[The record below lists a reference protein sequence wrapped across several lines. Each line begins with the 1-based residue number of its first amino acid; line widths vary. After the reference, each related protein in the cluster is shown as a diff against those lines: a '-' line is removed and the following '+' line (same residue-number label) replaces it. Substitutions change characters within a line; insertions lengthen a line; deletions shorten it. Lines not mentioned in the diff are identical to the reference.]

1 MTNKNILLLIF
12 NLIVFSIIGTTF
24 ISCNNQNSLNV
35 QKNIKATPTV
45 PSISA
50 PVKYI
55 VKTLKVKSGDT
66 FAGILQSAELP
77 YENIISYFNLL
88 TSTGFSTIYPG
99 DSIIIKTSEEGKV
112 ETLSLLN
119 KKENWYHVKHENG
132 KAKAQK
138 EPVEFTTYLCVA
150 KGTLN
155 SSLSEDMFNIGVGD
169 ALVFKLADIFAW
181 DINFFMDPRKGDT
194 FEVVFEKKYRNGQF
208 HSYGKVLSAK
218 YVNSGYTHYAFG
230 LEDSAGTFNYYDKDG
245 NSVQKQFLK
254 APLNFRRISSG
265 FSYNRKHPVLGIRR
279 PHLGID
285 YAAPTG
291 TPVYAAADGK
301 VQFSGWKGGYGNHIR
316 ITHGGAY
323 TTFYGHLHRINK
335 GIRSGAFVKQG
346 QMIGTVGS
354 TGISTGPHLDYRMKC
369 GSRFV
374 NPTAVSL
381 PSKEAVD
388 DSELETFIAQRDY
401 LLKLHNDRFNGD
413 GCFVIN
419 ISIPNS
425 PNNTFLTK
433 NNSSSNDISTNS

>member
-1 MTNKNILLLIF
+1 MIRIKKLKKSILSLLLT
-12 NLIVFSIIGTTF
+12 LTVFVSCFDIGSTKTE
-24 ISCNNQNSLNV
+24 
-35 QKNIKATPTV
+35 KDTIKQEELKTIPTPIEV
-45 PSISA
+45 IA
-50 PVKYI
+50 
-55 VKTLKVKSGDT
+55 KTLIVKSGDT
-66 FAGILQSAELP
+66 FAGILQAAELP
-77 YENIISYFNLL
+77 YDIVINYFNLL
-88 TSTGFSTIYPG
+88 TSAGFSTIYPG
-99 DSIIIKTSEEGKV
+99 DSIVIKST
-112 ETLSLLN
+112 ETGEVKSLSLLN
-119 KKENWYHVKHENG
+119 RKENWFHIKHNG
-132 KAKAQK
+132 EETKAEK
-138 EPVEFTTYLCVA
+138 EPVKFTTYLCVA
-150 KGTLN
+150 KGTLT
-155 SSLSEDMFNIGVGD
+155 SSLSEDMFKIGVGD

-208 HSYGKVLSAK
+208 HSYGRILSAK
-218 YVNSGYTHYAFG
+218 YNNSGITHYAFG
-230 LEDSAGTFNYYDKDG
+230 LEDSTGQLNYYDKDG
-245 NSVQKQFLK
+245 RSVQKQFLK

-301 VQFSGWKGGYGNHIR
+301 VSFSGWKGGYGNHIR

-335 GIRSGAFVKQG
+335 GIRSGAMVKQG

-381 PSKEAVD
+381 PSKEAVND
-388 DSELETFIAQRDY
+388 EELPLFIAQRDY
-401 LLKLHNDRFNGD
+401 LMKLHNDRFYGD
-413 GCFVIN
+413 GCYVLN
-419 ISIPNS
+419 ISIPETS
-425 PNNTFLTK
+425 SEIVLTK
-433 NNSSSNDISTNS
+433 NSKASNDNSTNS